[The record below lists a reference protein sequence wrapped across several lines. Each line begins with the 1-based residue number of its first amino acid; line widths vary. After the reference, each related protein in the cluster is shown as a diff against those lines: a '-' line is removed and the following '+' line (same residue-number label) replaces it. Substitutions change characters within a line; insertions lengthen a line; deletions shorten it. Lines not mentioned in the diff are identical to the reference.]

1 MSLDI
6 AANQAGTYRV
16 ATDVYEGPM
25 DLLLHLIERAELDIT
40 KLALAQ
46 VTDQYLE
53 YLKMIPERAA
63 EEVSAFLVI
72 AARLLQIKSEVLLPR
87 QPLREPGEEDPG
99 ESLARQ
105 LLAYKRFKEIAN
117 YLDQRQDSGL
127 RTFLQ
132 VAPPPRVE
140 GRVDLSGLGLSDLVD
155 AARSV
160 YARAMLEEYL
170 PSLDSVVS
178 APRVTIRQKIGLIA
192 GLLRTRGRVSFRGML
207 GETQSRLEIVVT
219 FLAVLEL
226 VKLHFVKVHQER
238 LFGEI
243 EIEPAENWD
252 IGEDYELEFGE

>member
-1 MSLDI
+1 MSIDV
-6 AANQAGTYRV
+6 ATNQAGSYRV
-16 ATDVYEGPM
+16 ATDVYEGPL

-53 YLKMIPERAA
+53 HLKSLPEWAA

-87 QPLREPGEEDPG
+87 QLPRDPGEEDPG
-99 ESLARQ
+99 EALARQ

-117 YLDQRQDSGL
+117 HLDQRQDSGL
-127 RTFLQ
+127 RTYLR
-132 VAPPPRVE
+132 VAQPPKVE
-140 GRVDLSGLGLSDLVD
+140 GRVDLSGLGLMDLVE

-160 YARAMLEEYL
+160 YARALLEATF

-178 APRVTIRQKIGLIA
+178 APRVTIRQKIGFIA
-192 GLLRTRGRVSFRGML
+192 GLLRERGRVSFWTML
-207 GETQSRLEIVVT
+207 GEARTRLEIVVT

-226 VKLHFVKVHQER
+226 VKLHFVDVHQDQP
-238 LFGEI
+238 FGEI
-243 EIEPAENWD
+243 EVEPTADWGA
-252 IGEDYELEFGE
+252 GEEIELEFGE